1 MKLKKLFADL
11 KKCRD
16 SKSKYRI
23 KPTLHFDIDDRHYY
37 FALLPTIRILPWIYC
52 YPNSKGFIDI
62 WWLNCH
68 ILIGTFEP
76 KESK

>member
-16 SKSKYRI
+16 SKIKYRVRL
-23 KPTLHFDIDDRHYY
+23 TLRFYVDDRRYY
-37 FALLPTIRILPWIYC
+37 FAFLPTIRHLPWIYC
-52 YPNSKGFIDI
+52 YPNIDGVIDI

-68 ILIGTFEP
+68 ILIGTLEP